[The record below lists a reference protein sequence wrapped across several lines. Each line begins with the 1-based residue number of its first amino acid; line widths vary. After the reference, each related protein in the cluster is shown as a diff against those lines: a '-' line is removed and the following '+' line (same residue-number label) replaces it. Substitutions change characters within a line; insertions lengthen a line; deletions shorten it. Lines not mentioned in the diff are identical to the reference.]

1 MEKKIEEGTSPK
13 KGNYSRHL
21 LKKYTSSYVE
31 KTQLQAPYNLQ
42 ELLPVIYMKS
52 VKRPT
57 CKYITMKFQDTKD
70 KKEIWNTSKV
80 KKIKKE
86 HSMK

>member
-1 MEKKIEEGTSPK
+1 M
-13 KGNYSRHL
+13 KG
-21 LKKYTSSYVE
+21 
-31 KTQLQAPYNLQ
+31 
-42 ELLPVIYMKS
+42 